1 MITQLKQEL
10 LEIAN
15 DISELESN
23 KSLLE
28 SQAETQRQ
36 ELLKTND
43 ESARLQ
49 SALIQKNRV
58 KTELEIVEKWLSEKE
73 TSGGVI

>member
-1 MITQLKQEL
+1 MIEQAKQEL
-10 LEIAN
+10 LN
-15 DISELESN
+15 VTSDISALESE

-28 SQAETQRQ
+28 TQAETQRQ
-36 ELLKTND
+36 ELLKVND
-43 ESARLQ
+43 EIARLQ
-49 SALIQKNRV
+49 STLIQKNRI